1 MSNNEQTK
9 YNKIEGINFSL
20 LKEYHKSPM
29 HFKYAIDNPR
39 QSTDAQT
46 LGTLVHSMVLE
57 PHTIDDDFTMM
68 DMSKRP
74 DPTKDFRSQENK
86 LWKQQLIEEAA
97 HHNRALVDVDVYA
110 QAKLM
115 ADSVLSNPVIKS
127 LIDRAT
133 IERGIMWTDPVTK
146 LKCKGR
152 PDAFIEEK
160 NLIIDLKTTISA
172 HPSEFQKSI
181 WNYRYHEQAAFY
193 SMGLKALYG
202 ADKFDKFLFIAVE
215 NKAPYCSATYFLSP
229 NALDVGWVT
238 CQSLLNLHKKCVD
251 ANDWSQGYEVLA
263 DHKSG
268 IMDLDLPAYA
278 YKKQE
283 DDELTEKY

>member
-57 PHTIDDDFTMM
+57 PHTIDDDFTVM

-97 HHNRALVDVDVYA
+97 HHNRALVDVEVYA

-172 HPSEFQKSI
+172 HPSDFQKSI

-202 ADKFDKFLFIAVE
+202 TDKFDKFLFIAVE

-251 ANDWSQGYEVLA
+251 SNDWSQGYEVLA